1 MQLLVLLLALCSP
14 AFAARVQLQV
24 ESDQLVVGQSV
35 ALELQVID
43 GRAEG
48 VPDLAVGDGLAL
60 RYRGQG
66 QSMSIVGMK
75 STRVVRYT
83 YQLTALREGS
93 FKVGPAEVDLGGSIV
108 RHPAITIEVARS
120 ADGGRPPA
128 EVETELSDRRPFVG
142 EVVTYRVEFRRREE
156 ARNIRWTPPET
167 PGFVAEPSAEL
178 EQADRSVIENGV
190 EEAVLDIML
199 PLRATAAGAHTL
211 APAVIIADMPA
222 PPDPRT
228 GRRPQDVFGRYRTRT
243 TSLSGQPLDVEVRPL
258 PEDGRPAN
266 FSGLVGTYT
275 IRAESSAARVAVGDT
290 VTLKVSLEGNGVLAG
305 FKLPAITD
313 SADFRV
319 YDDAPVV
326 ESAAGPGGL
335 RSRAVFNRALVPLR
349 VGELKL
355 PPVVLAVFDP
365 ATEAFI
371 EDVALPS
378 GRSDHVAVPLSN
390 GDILLESGLAG
401 NGFGTRRTLWF
412 HAADH
417 TVEELELGDEVG
429 TLYRS
434 AAPLTQGALICGGV
448 DAGVL
453 LAEDWVPVDT
463 CVRLDDDGTVLP
475 APPLPRP
482 LAGHAMV
489 ALPNGD
495 VLVTGG
501 TDQALTPGGAP
512 AQALDVAYRYD
523 AGSNDWETL
532 PDLQHARFGHTAFV
546 LPGGHVA
553 IVGGVEAMG
562 TLFNPES
569 GDPVDCAERFSVDT
583 EQFSA
588 QPGCNG
594 HSAGAFGTV
603 ASHPSAGALVFTGF
617 YRGAEGDFLGTRN
630 VGFAR
635 PIGPPNP

>member
-365 ATEAFI
+365 ATEAY
-371 EDVALPS
+371 V
-378 GRSDHVAVPLSN
+378 R
-390 GDILLESGLAG
+390 LESEPVHIVVTEGQAEGDVQSFTDG
-401 NGFGTRRTLWF
+401 NADSRR
-412 HAADH
+412 D
-417 TVEELELGDEVG
+417 VEALGDD
-429 TLYRS
+429 
-434 AAPLTQGALICGGV
+434 I
-448 DAGVL
+448 
-453 LAEDWVPVDT
+453 
-463 CVRLDDDGTVLP
+463 LP
-475 APPLPRP
+475 APGSASVRDRTVAGSLPF
-482 LAGHAMV
+482 LL
-489 ALPNGD
+489 ALP
-495 VLVTGG
+495 LLPLLAATGLG
-501 TDQALTPGGAP
+501 LRGLASRRKADPWTELSRRPIPADPAVRLATLESMFREAAALKLGCPPAAVDRARLEPLGATALDLYADLESARYGGGA
-512 AQALDVAYRYD
+512 AAGLVDRVRAWIQA
-523 AGSNDWETL
+523 
-532 PDLQHARFGHTAFV
+532 
-546 LPGGHVA
+546 
-553 IVGGVEAMG
+553 
-562 TLFNPES
+562 
-569 GDPVDCAERFSVDT
+569 
-583 EQFSA
+583 
-588 QPGCNG
+588 
-594 HSAGAFGTV
+594 
-603 ASHPSAGALVFTGF
+603 
-617 YRGAEGDFLGTRN
+617 RGEG
-630 VGFAR
+630 
-635 PIGPPNP
+635 